1 MYVKTG
7 IVPFVSRAMKKL
19 AELGLAETNGKAG
32 RHSIWNLTPAGQK
45 ALADGNELPSRPKAG
60 TGAKAVKAVRHASG
74 QRVLLLEEAED
85 YWRWTMSGVGRSR
98 GRRKKETESTA
109 SPEPTTS
116 TLWASPDGPEARHTC
131 MCETRHPAQEND
143 RGWPRTDRSPLA
155 AAVADA
161 LDAYDVIVLLPR
173 YWSWRPHGPA
183 RLPPPALSHCCI
195 GVVLAAR
202 QGRYRLMPP
211 RRMAVVRPARPCR

>member
-1 MYVKTG
+1 MQCAVHTLDRISWPETG
-7 IVPFVSRAMKKL
+7 CHLIRVA
-19 AELGLAETNGKAG
+19 
-32 RHSIWNLTPAGQK
+32 Q
-45 ALADGNELPSRPKAG
+45 
-60 TGAKAVKAVRHASG
+60 VRHVARATRHHPVVDG
-74 QRVLLLEEAED
+74 WEEAED

-98 GRRKKETESTA
+98 SRRKKKTESA
-109 SPEPTTS
+109 APPEPTTS
-116 TLWASPDGPEARHTC
+116 TLWASPDGPGLLARHTC
-131 MCETRHPAQEND
+131 MWETRHTAQEND
-143 RGWPRTDRSPLA
+143 GGWPRTDRSPLA

-202 QGRYRLMPP
+202 QGRSPHAAPADGRCQTGAAVPVTCFQVVKRSVIPVRYRAEV
-211 RRMAVVRPARPCR
+211 RRWRRGRKWG